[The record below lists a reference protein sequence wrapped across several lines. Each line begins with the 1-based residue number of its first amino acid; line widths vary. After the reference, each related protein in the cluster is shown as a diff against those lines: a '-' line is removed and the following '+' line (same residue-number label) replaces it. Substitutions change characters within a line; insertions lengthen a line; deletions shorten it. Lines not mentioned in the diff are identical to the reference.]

1 VERGGEEGKQRRVVV
16 VVEERWAVRPCER
29 GYKTEFG
36 FSFYLFFYMIFLLS
50 WRNGYWYFVFSYG
63 SILVLL
69 RFFG

>member
-1 VERGGEEGKQRRVVV
+1 
-16 VVEERWAVRPCER
+16 
-29 GYKTEFG
+29 
-36 FSFYLFFYMIFLLS
+36 MIFLLS